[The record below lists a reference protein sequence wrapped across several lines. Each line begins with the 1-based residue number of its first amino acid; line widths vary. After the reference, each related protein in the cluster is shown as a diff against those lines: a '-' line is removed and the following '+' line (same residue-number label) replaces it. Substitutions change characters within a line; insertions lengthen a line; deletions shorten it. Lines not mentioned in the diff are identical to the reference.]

1 MGSLDMS
8 DDSTASLDMSDD
20 STASLDMSEDS
31 TASPDSTSRHHTLDS
46 QYTEVL
52 TMGVDGIIEGNDY
65 NLHKRND
72 IKKHKS
78 KAKVT
83 NKLKNESFPK
93 QPKEKKK
100 KKKKKKKE
108 PPKFGKLKKQRK

>member
-78 KAKVT
+78 KAEVT

-93 QPKEKKK
+93 QPKAKN
-100 KKKKKKKE
+100 
-108 PPKFGKLKKQRK
+108 Q